1 MDGFFQQLMA
11 RPSEPPTRLSR
22 YTEWCGYAYSAMG
35 TLIFLWPDSQ
45 VALGFSPPFQ
55 GQEQGLV
62 RTLGFV
68 LLLIGY
74 FYVFGGRTHRN
85 CFGLATVLD
94 RLLVPFFF
102 AIIYFTSEISLF
114 LVLPIAVLD
123 PLLAAGAYFC
133 WRADQADL
141 KSDGVMP
148 R

>member
-1 MDGFFQQLMA
+1 MAGFFQQLMA

-22 YTEWCGYAYSAMG
+22 YTEWCGYAYAAMG

-85 CFGLATVLD
+85 CFGLAALSTAKVLANSSGGTLQEPPSAD
-94 RLLVPFFF
+94 GKLSSD
-102 AIIYFTSEISLF
+102 TSSRSAS
-114 LVLPIAVLD
+114 P
-123 PLLAAGAYFC
+123 
-133 WRADQADL
+133 
-141 KSDGVMP
+141 
-148 R
+148 